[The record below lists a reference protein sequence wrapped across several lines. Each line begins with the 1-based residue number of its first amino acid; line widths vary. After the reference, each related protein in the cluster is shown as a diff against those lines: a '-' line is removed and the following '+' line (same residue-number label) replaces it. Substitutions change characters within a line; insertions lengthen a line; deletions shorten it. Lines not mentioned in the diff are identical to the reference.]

1 MGTSDLMISS
11 KEIMPNKISDSMQ
24 TSPRI
29 AVLIPC
35 LNEEQRIQ
43 KVIHDFQY
51 QIPAARIFVY
61 DNASTDRTAEKAA
74 AAGADVVLE
83 SRRGK
88 GYVVQAMFQGIDADI
103 YIMVD
108 GDDTYPADRLHA
120 LLEPLQADRADMVIG
135 SRIMPQS
142 KSQFKLL
149 NWLGNK
155 FFLNVING
163 IFGTRLTDILSGY
176 RIMNRRLVKNL
187 PLFARGFEIEAE
199 LTIKSLE
206 RGYRLVEVPVDLRS
220 RPHGSFSKIRV
231 VRDGIRILGTILAL
245 FRDYKPLTFFGAL
258 GALVILLGS
267 LPGLRAILGFLD
279 TGLVEYFPSAI
290 LAVGLILSGMLSIV
304 IGLILHTINRR
315 FQELEYF
322 MRLMMDKPVDSG
334 EKEG

>member
-1 MGTSDLMISS
+1 
-11 KEIMPNKISDSMQ
+11 MPNLLSNSLPA
-24 TSPRI
+24 SPRI

-43 KVIHDFQY
+43 KVIRDFQH
-51 QIPAARIFVY
+51 QIPTAQIFVL
-61 DNASTDRTAEKAA
+61 DNASTDQTAEKAA
-74 AAGADVVLE
+74 AAGAQVVLE

-88 GYVVQAMFQGIDADI
+88 GYVVQAMFQAINADI

-108 GDDTYPADRLHA
+108 GDDTYPAERLHA
-120 LLEPLQADRADMVIG
+120 LLEPLQEDRADMVIG

-142 KSQFKLL
+142 NSQFKLL

-176 RIMNRRLVKNL
+176 RVMNRRLVKSL

-206 RGYRLVEVPVDLRS
+206 RGYRLVEVPVNLRA
-220 RPHGSFSKIRV
+220 RPDGSFSKIRIV
-231 VRDGIRILGTILAL
+231 KDGFRILGTILAL

-258 GALVILLGS
+258 GAIVIVIGS
-267 LPGLRAILGFLD
+267 LPGLRAVLGFLE

-290 LAVGLILSGMLSIV
+290 LAVGLILGGMLSIV

-322 MRLMMDKPVDSG
+322 MRLLMDKPAGSG
-334 EKEG
+334 KEES